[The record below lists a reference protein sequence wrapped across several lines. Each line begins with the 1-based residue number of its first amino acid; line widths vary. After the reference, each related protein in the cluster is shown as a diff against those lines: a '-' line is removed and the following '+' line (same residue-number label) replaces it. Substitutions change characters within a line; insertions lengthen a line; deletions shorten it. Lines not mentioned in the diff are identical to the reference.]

1 MTMKKRNDNC
11 HDAKDEKENLN
22 KKKMKTM
29 KTNYLLSAA
38 IAVVSLGMT
47 SCSQSEDVADGT
59 SAKQTITFASG
70 ETRHDPHLNGRGIY
84 TDTSFPF
91 YWEKNDAI
99 WVNATD
105 KITGDNDS
113 HG

>member
-1 MTMKKRNDNC
+1 
-11 HDAKDEKENLN
+11 
-22 KKKMKTM
+22 
-29 KTNYLLSAA
+29 
-38 IAVVSLGMT
+38 MT

-59 SAKQTITFASG
+59 SAKQTITFTSG
-70 ETRHDPHLNGRGIY
+70 EDETRPAPQWAGLY

-105 KITGDNDS
+105 KITGDNTATAACDIS
-113 HG
+113 QGM